1 MKQLTYIIV
10 FLFFS
15 CAGSK
20 KVAKETTKPTS
31 VPATQVKIDT
41 VSTTLSKTIKDT
53 DANEQP
59 IETAIKTEKFDQVL
73 TKRILDEH
81 ELWNDLLQKYVSKDG
96 NVNYKELKKEQKDF
110 YGYLHVLNLMYQH
123 ESFKTRSKEQKL
135 AFWINAYNA
144 FTVDLILRNYPL
156 KSIKDLKN
164 PWKQRHWKLGDKWYN
179 LDEIEHQILRKMN
192 EPRIHFAINCA
203 SFSCPKL
210 QNKAFTA
217 SNLETQLTNA
227 TKEFLNDPTK
237 NNLSK
242 NSIKISKLFQWFA
255 KDFKQDGSLIDF
267 LNQYSEIKISDKA
280 KKTFKDYNWNLNE

>member
-20 KVAKETTKPTS
+20 KVAKEITKPTP
-31 VPATQVKIDT
+31 VPAAQVKIDT
-41 VSTTLSKTIKDT
+41 VSTTPSKTIKDT
-53 DANEQP
+53 DEQP

-96 NVNYKELKKEQKDF
+96 NVNYKELKKERKDF

-156 KSIKDLKN
+156 KSIKDLKD

-255 KDFKQDGSLIDF
+255 KDFKQNGSLIDF
-267 LNQYSEIKISDKA
+267 LNQYSETKISNKA
-280 KKTFKDYNWNLNE
+280 KKKFKDYNWNLNE